1 MNISMAK
8 LKAIIL
14 YFAQN
19 TNPQYLGKVKLMKL
33 FYYLDFN
40 HVKQYG
46 TSVTGDEYFHL
57 EKGPIPTTIMT
68 MISELAQDPE
78 SSKLSSDF
86 YLETPQGTRMLRV
99 KPLRDF
105 TEEDEK
111 LFTESELEILK
122 EVTAKF
128 GNDSTDQIIES
139 SHAESPWTETKYGQ
153 SIPYELAA
161 HDANSTYSEEDIRF
175 LENVAR

>member
-1 MNISMAK
+1 MNISLAK

-40 HVKQYG
+40 HVKKYG

-57 EKGPIPTTIMT
+57 EKGPIPSTIMN
-68 MISELAQDPE
+68 MITELANDQE
-78 SSKLSSDF
+78 SSRLASDIAI
-86 YLETPQGTRMLRV
+86 ETPVGTRMLRV
-99 KPLRDF
+99 KGLRNF
-105 TEEDEK
+105 EEKDEK
-111 LFTESELEILK
+111 LFTASELEVLK
-122 EVTAKF
+122 DVVKEF
-128 GNDSTDQIIES
+128 GDDSTDAIIES
-139 SHAESPWTETKYGQ
+139 SHSESPWKETKYGQ

-161 HDANSTYSEEDIRF
+161 HDTNSTYSEEDIRF
-175 LENVAR
+175 LQTLAR